1 MSTLSIL
8 TRFILVKTSP
18 AGLSNHE
25 VKARLARFGPNALP
39 DKSVRHPLFIFLA
52 QFKSALVYILL
63 AAAYISYWSGHLL
76 DAYVILSLVLIN
88 TLVGFYQEF
97 KAEKS
102 IGKLKEMIVEFALV
116 RREGQNLKIPSKEL
130 VPGDIVI
137 LREGDKIPSDCRLL
151 TIKDLEVNESLLTGE
166 SNPITK
172 TLEIYPLGTTLADQK
187 NMVFMG
193 TTVTRGSASAIVVY
207 TGIHAALGQ
216 IAKNLQVVKT
226 TEDHFKKKT
235 NTLAIQMSG
244 VAIFTTLLTFIIG
257 YFWRGFEFA
266 EIFVFS
272 IASLVSGIPEGLPV
286 VLTVVLSLS
295 ATRMA
300 RRNAIIRRLSA
311 TETLAVVDTI
321 ITDKTGTL
329 TTNQMTATH
338 LSLSVEPP
346 RTIESIPHTHPHFEL
361 INTCLLGVGGST
373 NTDPTEAA
381 IAQIPSLW
389 HHEHSAKFS
398 SKVELIEELPFEQI
412 HRYKAALLSTKKF
425 GTIACV
431 MGAPESIL
439 KLAKELKP
447 SDKSKILT
455 HLDELTKL
463 ALRPVSIA
471 YVKLN
476 STTKTLSHKD
486 LKDLEYLATVGIID
500 PPRPDVGHAISAAA
514 RAGIRTIMATG
525 DHPNT
530 ALAIAKQINLVDET
544 TSADNVLTGTQI
556 DAMDD

>member
-1 MSTLSIL
+1 MQILKDVYTLNPDSIYSSL
-8 TRFILVKTSP
+8 KTSP

-25 VKARLARFGPNALP
+25 VKARLALFGPNALP

-346 RTIESIPHTHPHFEL
+346 RTIS
-361 INTCLLGVGGST
+361 
-373 NTDPTEAA
+373 
-381 IAQIPSLW
+381 PSLTRTLI
-389 HHEHSAKFS
+389 S
-398 SKVELIEELPFEQI
+398 SS
-412 HRYKAALLSTKKF
+412 ST
-425 GTIACV
+425 
-431 MGAPESIL
+431 
-439 KLAKELKP
+439 
-447 SDKSKILT
+447 
-455 HLDELTKL
+455 
-463 ALRPVSIA
+463 
-471 YVKLN
+471 
-476 STTKTLSHKD
+476 
-486 LKDLEYLATVGIID
+486 
-500 PPRPDVGHAISAAA
+500 
-514 RAGIRTIMATG
+514 
-525 DHPNT
+525 
-530 ALAIAKQINLVDET
+530 LVC
-544 TSADNVLTGTQI
+544 
-556 DAMDD
+556 